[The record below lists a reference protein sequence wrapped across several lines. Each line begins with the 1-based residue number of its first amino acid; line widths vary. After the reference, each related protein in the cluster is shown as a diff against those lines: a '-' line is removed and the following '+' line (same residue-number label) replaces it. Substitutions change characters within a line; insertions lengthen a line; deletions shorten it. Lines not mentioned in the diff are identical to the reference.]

1 VESGIRFVFYLQD
14 ADGGIVE
21 APVTS
26 SNFPMA
32 CFMTEKTYICIKSG
46 QVEDKLIALACVVDY
61 WLGSISSAYVEKHPQ
76 FPNSLSFGQIKI
88 PMGKPRTRSSSWLT
102 P

>member
-1 VESGIRFVFYLQD
+1 MAAEAGIRDDERVKTVRGHDVFYLQD

-46 QVEDKLIALACVVDY
+46 QVEDKL
-61 WLGSISSAYVEKHPQ
+61 
-76 FPNSLSFGQIKI
+76 
-88 PMGKPRTRSSSWLT
+88 
-102 P
+102 

>member
-1 VESGIRFVFYLQD
+1 MFSRKKLYIQFAPSQNLKYRFVFYLQD

-32 CFMTEKTYICIKSG
+32 CFMTEKTYI
-46 QVEDKLIALACVVDY
+46 
-61 WLGSISSAYVEKHPQ
+61 YV
-76 FPNSLSFGQIKI
+76 
-88 PMGKPRTRSSSWLT
+88 
-102 P
+102 